1 MWCSKLITNHN
12 RRCRGIVPW
21 LKLAQLHRSS
31 REYSGSRDLEILPT
45 YGSCYNE
52 HILYSFIT
60 RKPDFFL
67 LLICP
72 EILGK
77 HRKSVSI
84 QYGRGNLGCWRF
96 WGTKNTNKCVLKYHS
111 NQLFFYPERHNAFTK
126 RWECTTLW
134 SVMLDLTE
142 EKQSIANRD
151 KMHQCYWE
159 HS

>member
-52 HILYSFIT
+52 HILHSFIT

-111 NQLFFYPERHNAFTK
+111 NQLFFTQ
-126 RWECTTLW
+126 
-134 SVMLDLTE
+134 SVIMHLQRDESVQHSDLLCWTSPR
-142 EKQSIANRD
+142 KNNQ
-151 KMHQCYWE
+151 
-159 HS
+159 

>member
-12 RRCRGIVPW
+12 RRCGGIVPW

-111 NQLFFYPERHNAFTK
+111 NQLFFTQ
-126 RWECTTLW
+126 
-134 SVMLDLTE
+134 SVIMHLQRDESVQHSDLLCWTSLR
-142 EKQSIANRD
+142 KNNQ
-151 KMHQCYWE
+151 
-159 HS
+159 

>member
-1 MWCSKLITNHN
+1 MWRHCSMAETCTAPSKFTGVLWIKRSGNPAH
-12 RRCRGIVPW
+12 VW
-21 LKLAQLHRSS
+21 QLLQWAHT
-31 REYSGSRDLEILPT
+31 LQ
-45 YGSCYNE
+45 
-52 HILYSFIT
+52 LYHKET
-60 RKPDFFL
+60 WFFL

-84 QYGRGNLGCWRF
+84 QCGRGNLGCWRF
-96 WGTKNTNKCVLKYHS
+96 WGTKNTNKCALKYHS

>member
-96 WGTKNTNKCVLKYHS
+96 WGTKNTNECVLKYHS
-111 NQLFFYPERHNAFTK
+111 NQLFFTQ
-126 RWECTTLW
+126 
-134 SVMLDLTE
+134 SVIMHLQRDESVQHSDLLCWTSPR
-142 EKQSIANRD
+142 KNNQ
-151 KMHQCYWE
+151 
-159 HS
+159 